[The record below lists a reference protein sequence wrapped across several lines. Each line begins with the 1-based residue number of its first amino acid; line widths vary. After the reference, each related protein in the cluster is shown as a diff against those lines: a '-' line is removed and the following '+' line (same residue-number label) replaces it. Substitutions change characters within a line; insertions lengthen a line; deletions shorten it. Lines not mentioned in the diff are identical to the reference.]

1 MGEFWSGLWQFA
13 GDYWWLIF
21 FVGPAVGGGVK
32 ALERSSKRRHER
44 RLEIIRAKA
53 EAKGVVRATADPV
66 VAGAGSRADAGA
78 SATDRDDETAS
89 HRARLERLFA
99 AHDDLTH
106 RWLEYELDVAK
117 LIAYPAMSDG
127 RQPLTA
133 GFLRAKKVAD
143 GLRPASVDARVSAAD
158 LAAYRDAVTEAEV
171 AFDLAERDA
180 RRQRDRSFSEA
191 ERRRLDTAKQLLNVA
206 VDEAATPAER
216 RTAYERVRAELD
228 GLIAVSDAAMDRLA
242 ERAALQLPPA
252 PPAPPSPPASPAA

>member
-1 MGEFWSGLWQFA
+1 MGEFWGGLWDFA
-13 GDYWWLIF
+13 TAYWWLIF
-21 FVGPAVGGGVK
+21 FVGPAAGGVAK
-32 ALERSSKRRHER
+32 AIERSAKRRHER

-53 EAKGVVRATADPV
+53 EAKGIVVRPTVGDLTARD
-66 VAGAGSRADAGA
+66 GSTASGSASP
-78 SATDRDDETAS
+78 SATDADDADAS
-89 HRARLERLFA
+89 VRTRIERLFA

-117 LIAYPAMSDG
+117 LIAFPAMSDG

-133 GFLRAKKVAD
+133 AFLRAKKIAD
-143 GLRPASVDARVSAAD
+143 GLRPPSADARVTASD
-158 LAAYRDAVTEAEV
+158 LAAYRDAVTDAEV

-180 RRQRDRSFSEA
+180 RRQRDHSFSEV

-206 VDEAATPAER
+206 VDDAATPAER

-242 ERAALQLPPA
+242 QRAALQLPPTA
-252 PPAPPSPPASPAA
+252 PPAAS

>member
-1 MGEFWSGLWQFA
+1 MGEFWSGLWGFA
-13 GDYWWLIF
+13 GSYWWLIF
-21 FVGPAVGGGVK
+21 FIGPAAGGVAK
-32 ALERSSKRRHER
+32 AIERSAKRRHER

-53 EAKGVVRATADPV
+53 EAKGIVVRPASGDLAARDGSAASPSAAD
-66 VAGAGSRADAGA
+66 GDDAGA
-78 SATDRDDETAS
+78 STRT
-89 HRARLERLFA
+89 RLERLFS

-117 LIAYPAMSDG
+117 LIAFPAMSDG

-133 GFLRAKKVAD
+133 AFLRAKKVAD
-143 GLRPASVDARVSAAD
+143 GLRPPSADTRVSATD
-158 LAAYRDAVTEAEV
+158 LAAYRDALTDAEV

-206 VDEAATPAER
+206 VDDAATPAER

-242 ERAALQLPPA
+242 ERAALQLPPTA
-252 PPAPPSPPASPAA
+252 PPAAS